1 MKQWKV
7 RTHLLLLAGTLLT
20 SLMCIGAL
28 GLYGIRSTV
37 QGLETVYLDRVIPL
51 QDLKKIAE
59 LYSVRIVDAIHKA
72 RDGAYTAAQAAEQIS
87 LALPEIEQ
95 RWLSYQSTQL
105 IADEVQLISEITPLM
120 QATEAPLRH
129 LQTLLN
135 RSDLSSPSLEHF
147 AARQLYPLID
157 PLTSLFSQLT
167 DVQLEEA
174 RKQYEL
180 SHARYEFYMK
190 LEVIVLALTLLFA
203 SLYAAMFCARLV
215 RYLGAEPHELA
226 AISTHIAQGQ
236 LFDPPTITAT
246 TTGVMQSVEA
256 MRRSLRTMIGKIR
269 EASRHIE
276 ASTKSLGTSSEQGLK
291 QAAEQT
297 SAASSIAAAAEQMSA
312 NITHIA
318 ESAVQARDTT
328 QKAEQIT
335 VQGIATMDRSII
347 EMQQI
352 AQLVTQTSCDLDQL
366 TLHSN
371 AIGKIVDVIHNIA
384 EQTNLLA
391 LNAAIEAARAGDQ
404 GRGFAVVAEEVR
416 ELAIRT
422 TRSTAEIVTLVST
435 IQSGMRK
442 ANNSMSAGRERVLQ
456 GQQLIDSA
464 GASMND
470 VKSALD
476 ESLDAVSQISHALQ
490 EQRAAS
496 EDVARNVETVAQR
509 VEENVSAQQDVV
521 TTTHALKR
529 MSSELEETVRG
540 FILERE

>member
-28 GLYGIRSTV
+28 GLYGMRSTV

-51 QDLKKIAE
+51 QDLKRISE
-59 LYSVRIVDAIHKA
+59 LYSVQIVDATHKA
-72 RDGAYTAAQAAEQIS
+72 RDGIYTAAQAAEQIS

-95 RWLSYQSTQL
+95 RWLSYQSTHL
-105 IADEVQLISEITPLM
+105 IADEVQLIGEIAPLM

-129 LQTLLN
+129 LQALLN
-135 RSDLSSPSLEHF
+135 RSAPSDPSLEHF

-167 DVQLEEA
+167 DVQLQEA

-180 SHARYEFYMK
+180 SQARYEFYRK

-203 SLYAAMFCARLV
+203 SLYAAIFCARLV

-236 LFDPPTITAT
+236 LFEPPTFSAT

-256 MRRSLRTMIGKIR
+256 MRRSLRSMIGKIR

-276 ASTKSLGTSSEQGLK
+276 ASTRRLGTSSEQGLK

-335 VQGIATMDRSII
+335 VQGMTAMDRSII

-352 AQLVTQTSCDLDQL
+352 AQLVTQTSSDLDQL
-366 TLHSN
+366 TVHSN
-371 AIGKIVDVIHNIA
+371 SIGKIVDVIHSIA

-391 LNAAIEAARAGDQ
+391 LNAAIEAARAGEQ

-422 TRSTAEIVTLVST
+422 TRSTAEIVKLVST
-435 IQSGMRK
+435 IQGGMRK

-470 VKSALD
+470 VKNALD
-476 ESLDAVSQISHALQ
+476 QSLDAVRQISHALQ
-490 EQRAAS
+490 EQRVAS

-509 VEENVSAQQDVV
+509 VEENVAAQQDVV

>member
-28 GLYGIRSTV
+28 GLYGMRSTV

-51 QDLKKIAE
+51 QDLKKISE

-129 LQTLLN
+129 LQALLN

-167 DVQLEEA
+167 DAQLEEA

-190 LEVIVLALTLLFA
+190 LEAIVLALTLLFA

-276 ASTKSLGTSSEQGLK
+276 ASTRSLGTSSEQGLK

-352 AQLVTQTSCDLDQL
+352 AQLVTQTSSDLDQL

-371 AIGKIVDVIHNIA
+371 SIGKIVDVIHNIA

-391 LNAAIEAARAGDQ
+391 LNAAIEAARAGEQ

-422 TRSTAEIVTLVST
+422 TRSTAEIVTLVTT

-476 ESLDAVSQISHALQ
+476 ESLGAVSQISHALQ

>member
-1 MKQWKV
+1 M
-7 RTHLLLLAGTLLT
+7 
-20 SLMCIGAL
+20 
-28 GLYGIRSTV
+28 
-37 QGLETVYLDRVIPL
+37 
-51 QDLKKIAE
+51 KKIAE

-276 ASTKSLGTSSEQGLK
+276 ASTRSLGTSSEQGLK

-347 EMQQI
+347 EMQKI
-352 AQLVTQTSCDLDQL
+352 AQLVTQTSSDLDQL
-366 TLHSN
+366 TRHSN